1 MKDFAM
7 IRLDLNYLKKA
18 IQQAGQDE
26 CEAGSARSADLSVG
40 GGLGH
45 PQKKKLFGLRSPGD
59 RLEKAAFGNISAARK
74 K

>member
-1 MKDFAM
+1 M

-18 IQQAGQDE
+18 IQQAGQEE

-40 GGLGH
+40 GG
-45 PQKKKLFGLRSPGD
+45 PTSIQRKKRFGLRSPGD
-59 RLEKAAFGNISAARK
+59 ILEKVAYSKIGPERK